1 MELATSFGNT
11 RPRHAP
17 SSCGHSHRA
26 FHPFNAA
33 VVDRDE
39 PHMDT
44 NCHGFVACYYIVVVC
59 VWIHC
64 CGGGYGVTGF
74 SLLRESQPFEL
85 SPSRLPHLRGYV
97 AQLAFVC

>member
-1 MELATSFGNT
+1 MIVYSVHELTDWFS
-11 RPRHAP
+11 R
-17 SSCGHSHRA
+17 
-26 FHPFNAA
+26 
-33 VVDRDE
+33 
-39 PHMDT
+39 
-44 NCHGFVACYYIVVVC
+44 VVC